1 MRGQE
6 IHWKSLYLSPS
17 FAVILNLLKKKKKNL
32 NKKSCMGKK
41 VCRKKLKF
49 LSFYLSLFLGINKL
63 GKYRVEVE
71 NQS

>member
-1 MRGQE
+1 
-6 IHWKSLYLSPS
+6 
-17 FAVILNLLKKKKKNL
+17 
-32 NKKSCMGKK
+32 MGKK